1 MNERN
6 HKIGLWIDLTKTD
19 RYYDKDV
26 VEDNECT
33 YLKLACKG
41 HGECPSPEIVQTF
54 INVVDNFIRKKPLHL
69 IGIHCTHGFNRTGF
83 LIVSYLVEVK
93 HTNIIYIIIYII
105 IDV

>member
-1 MNERN
+1 MIIIYLI
-6 HKIGLWIDLTKTD
+6 KKYQIGLWIDLTKTD
-19 RYYDKDV
+19 RYYDKEV

-83 LIVSYLVEVK
+83 LIVSYLVEVR
-93 HTNIIYIIIYII
+93 
-105 IDV
+105 